1 VNSLIA
7 TPEFEL
13 WLEKLRDA
21 KGKARILSRMDAAA
35 LGNFGDCESVGE
47 GVSEMRIHV
56 GPGYLPRVFHA
67 SRNVHLCAS
76 DRWRQI
82 HTEARHQTR
91 ADNGAGVKS
100 MTAKKAKAKKAAAG
114 QLAPFDVSRHL
125 DGDVVIAEY
134 LAAALEDPNPDLFLR
149 AVANVA
155 KARGFAAVAEAS
167 GLGRES
173 LYKALAPGAKVRY
186 ETVRKLVDS
195 LGVKLT
201 VTT

>member
-1 VNSLIA
+1 
-7 TPEFEL
+7 
-13 WLEKLRDA
+13 
-21 KGKARILSRMDAAA
+21 
-35 LGNFGDCESVGE
+35 
-47 GVSEMRIHV
+47 
-56 GPGYLPRVFHA
+56 
-67 SRNVHLCAS
+67 
-76 DRWRQI
+76 
-82 HTEARHQTR
+82 
-91 ADNGAGVKS
+91 
-100 MTAKKAKAKKAAAG
+100 MTAKKRKAKAAAGG

-125 DGDVVIAEY
+125 DSEAVIAEY
-134 LAAALEDPNPDLFLR
+134 LAAALEDPNPDMFLR

-155 KARGFAAVAEAS
+155 KARGMASVAEAS